1 MKSPLLIE
9 NLHIGYGKKTVAK
22 DLTLTLSKGEMVC
35 LIGPNGAGKSTLLKT
50 LASLIKPQAGNI
62 LLEGKEID
70 KLSPKELA
78 HTISVVLTERVD
90 SNLNVYNLV
99 SMGRYPYTS
108 WTGKLSEKDLTAI
121 QWAIQATG
129 LYDLA
134 ERPIY
139 QLSDGERQKAMIA
152 KALAQDT
159 AIILLDEPTAHLD
172 IPNRMELL
180 ALLRKL
186 SREANKAILLS
197 IHDLEAALQIAD
209 KIWLMDV
216 SGKIDAGIPEDLILQ
231 SKIQDAFEG
240 NGLHFDLEMGS
251 FRLKIDAS
259 KKILVKGNGL
269 EKVWT
274 ERALQ
279 RIGYEIADS
288 FENTQAQVEVSPS
301 NSLNTWSVK
310 TKETERLCNSLEEVL
325 IALRKL

>member
-1 MKSPLLIE
+1 MNSPLLIE
-9 NLHIGYGKKTVAK
+9 NLRIGYGKKTVAK
-22 DLTLTLSKGEMVC
+22 DLNLTLSKGEMVC

-50 LASLIKPQAGNI
+50 LASLLKPQAGKI
-62 LLEGKEID
+62 LFEGKEVD

-78 HTISVVLTERVD
+78 HKISVVLTERVD

-99 SMGRYPYTS
+99 SMGRYPYTN
-108 WTGKLSEKDLTAI
+108 WTGKLSQKDVAAI
-121 QWAIQATG
+121 QWSIQATG

-186 SREANKAILLS
+186 SLEANKAILLS

-216 SGKIDAGIPEDLILQ
+216 SGKIDAGIPEDLILE

-251 FRLKIDAS
+251 FRLKNEATG
-259 KKILVKGNGL
+259 KIFVSGKGL
-269 EKVWT
+269 EKIWT

-279 RIGYEIADS
+279 RIGYEITDS
-288 FENTQAQVEVSPS
+288 SETTRVQINVSPS
-301 NSLNTWSVK
+301 DSLGKWRVK
-310 TKETERLCNSLEEVL
+310 TSQTELLCNSLEEVL